1 MRGLI
6 RSLATAFVLYV
17 AGAASG
23 VLADPPARVG
33 RVSLIEGDVT
43 FHDTAANE
51 SSPATLNWPVSG
63 GAGLSTAPGAR
74 AEVRI
79 GSTAVRLD
87 GATALTFARLDDQ
100 TIRLDLQYGAV
111 TVRVR
116 SREAADAFV
125 LETRDARVLLTD
137 AGRYRFEAG
146 RTPDTTSVTV
156 FEGGAQVDA
165 SGTVLAVRPGRRA
178 EVSFGGGT
186 RVGEAVPDE
195 FDNWTLARDQLDDA
209 AQSPRYV
216 SPETTGYEAL
226 DEHGYWQQ
234 TPEYG
239 PVWYPRAVPAGW
251 APYRAGRWAWVEPWG
266 WTWVDEA
273 PWGFAPFHY
282 GRWALMRGAW
292 CWVPGAFVARPVY
305 APALVGWIGRPGWSV
320 TIGIGSVPAVGWFP
334 LAPREVFVPAYRA
347 SPVYVRNVNVTH
359 VTNIVNVTSV
369 QPRYAHRHVE
379 RAVTVVPAAA
389 VSGGQPV
396 GRSAVPVRHADLVAD
411 GGASNAPPETAAR
424 PPRQFGAQRRNED
437 GRWTRRPQPV
447 ATPAPPAVNAPAA
460 RAPAPPVAA
469 DRERRRDEPASG
481 ERERAAPQ
489 STPPA
494 AAPAPAV
501 AAERERPRDDADR
514 RPQPRMERER
524 PAPSQPLP
532 AATAPAPP
540 VAAER
545 ERPRGEP
552 SQRPEPRVERAA
564 PQTTPPVAAPVPPL
578 AVERERRREET
589 DRRPGTRVDGN
600 RPAPQ
605 QPAPAVIAPAPP
617 VTVERERRREESI
630 RRPEPVVI
638 QRERPVA
645 APVVTA
651 PAPPRAVAPPAPRER
666 AERRDEPR
674 PAVVAPA
681 PRAPVPMQPPPVA
694 ARAPAPPPSVALP
707 QAAPREQR
715 APRPEGNRGQPRE
728 ARQGERRGG

>member
-1 MRGLI
+1 MRGFI

-33 RVSLIEGDVT
+33 RVSLIEGEVT
-43 FHDTAANE
+43 FHDAAASE
-51 SSPATLNWPVSG
+51 SSPATLNWPVTG
-63 GAGLSTAPGAR
+63 GAGLSTAPDAR

-87 GATALTFARLDDQ
+87 GATALTFTRLDDQ
-100 TIRLDLQYGAV
+100 SIRLDLQYGAV

-116 SREAADAFV
+116 SREVADSFV
-125 LETRDARVLLTD
+125 LETRDARVLVTD
-137 AGRYRFEAG
+137 VGRYRFEAG
-146 RTPDTTSVTV
+146 RAPDTTSVTV
-156 FEGGAQVDA
+156 FQGGAHVDA
-165 SGTVLAVRPGRRA
+165 SGTIVAVRPGRRA
-178 EVSFGGGT
+178 EVGFGGGT

-195 FDNWTLARDQLDDA
+195 FDNWALARDQRDDA

-226 DEHGYWQQ
+226 DGHGDWQQ

-239 PVWYPRAVPAGW
+239 PVWYPRAVPVGW

-266 WTWVDEA
+266 WTWIDEA

-292 CWVPGAFVARPVY
+292 GWVPGAVVARPVY

-347 SPVYVRNVNVTH
+347 SPAYVRNVNVTH
-359 VTNIVNVTSV
+359 VTNIVNVTNI
-369 QPRYAHRHVE
+369 QPRYAHRDVE

-396 GRSAVPVRHADLVAD
+396 GRSAVRVRHADLVAD

-424 PPRQFGAQRRNED
+424 PPRQFGVQRRDDD
-437 GRWTRRPQPV
+437 GRWTRRSQPV
-447 ATPAPPAVNAPAA
+447 ATPASPAVNAPAA
-460 RAPAPPVAA
+460 RAPVPPVAV
-469 DRERRRDEPASG
+469 DRERRRDE
-481 ERERAAPQ
+481 
-489 STPPA
+489 
-494 AAPAPAV
+494 
-501 AAERERPRDDADR
+501 AERRPE
-514 RPQPRMERER
+514 PRVERER
-524 PAPSQPLP
+524 PAPSQPVP
-532 AATAPAPP
+532 PVTAPAPP

-545 ERPRGEP
+545 ER
-552 SQRPEPRVERAA
+552 
-564 PQTTPPVAAPVPPL
+564 
-578 AVERERRREET
+578 RREET
-589 DRRPGTRVDGN
+589 DRRPETRVDGN

-605 QPAPAVIAPAPP
+605 QPAPAVVVSAPP
-617 VTVERERRREESI
+617 VALERERRREESI
-630 RRPEPVVI
+630 RRPDPPV
-638 QRERPVA
+638 QRERAVA
-645 APVVTA
+645 APVVIA
-651 PAPPRAVAPPAPRER
+651 PAPPRIVAPPAPRER

-681 PRAPVPMQPPPVA
+681 PRAPAPMQPPPA
-694 ARAPAPPPSVALP
+694 AVRASAPPPSVALP

>member
-23 VLADPPARVG
+23 ALADPPARVG
-33 RVSLIEGDVT
+33 RVSLIEGEVT

-51 SSPATLNWPVSG
+51 SSPATLNWPVTG

-100 TIRLDLQYGAV
+100 TIRLDLRYGAV

-116 SREAADAFV
+116 SREVADAFV

-146 RTPDTTSVTV
+146 RAPDTTSVTV
-156 FEGGAQVDA
+156 FEGGAHVDA
-165 SGTVLAVRPGRRA
+165 SGTIIAVRPGRRA
-178 EVSFGGGT
+178 EVGFGGGT

-195 FDNWTLARDQLDDA
+195 FDNWTLARDQRDDA

-216 SPETTGYEAL
+216 SPETTGYESL
-226 DEHGYWQQ
+226 DQHGDWRE

-266 WTWVDEA
+266 WTWIDEA

-334 LAPREVFVPAYRA
+334 LAPREAFVPAYRS
-347 SPVYVRNVNVTH
+347 SPGYVRNVNVTH
-359 VTNIVNVTSV
+359 VTNIVNVTNV

-396 GRSAVPVRHADLVAD
+396 GRSAVRVRHADLVAD
-411 GGASNAPPETAAR
+411 GGASNAPPANAGR
-424 PPRQFGAQRRNED
+424 PPRQFGSPRRDDD
-437 GRWTRRPQPV
+437 GRWTRRTQPV
-447 ATPAPPAVNAPAA
+447 AAQASPGVNAPPA
-460 RAPAPPVAA
+460 RASVPPVAVE
-469 DRERRRDEPASG
+469 RERRRDEPS
-481 ERERAAPQ
+481 RRA
-489 STPPA
+489 
-494 AAPAPAV
+494 
-501 AAERERPRDDADR
+501 
-514 RPQPRMERER
+514 
-524 PAPSQPLP
+524 
-532 AATAPAPP
+532 
-540 VAAER
+540 
-545 ERPRGEP
+545 
-552 SQRPEPRVERAA
+552 EPRVERAM
-564 PQTTPPVAAPVPPL
+564 PQTTAPVAAPVPPL
-578 AVERERRREET
+578 AVERERRRDET
-589 DRRPGTRVDGN
+589 DRRPGTRIDGN

-605 QPAPAVIAPAPP
+605 PAPAVIVPASP
-617 VTVERERRREESI
+617 VAVEREQRREASI
-630 RRPEPVVI
+630 RRPEPAVI
-638 QRERPVA
+638 QRERPMAAPAVA
-645 APVVTA
+645 APTPPRVVT
-651 PAPPRAVAPPAPRER
+651 PPAPRER

-674 PAVVAPA
+674 PAVVVPA
-681 PRAPVPMQPPPVA
+681 PRAPTPMQPPPVA
-694 ARAPAPPPSVALP
+694 VRAPAPPSSVALP

>member
-6 RSLATAFVLYV
+6 RSLATALVLYA

-23 VLADPPARVG
+23 ALADPPARVG

-51 SSPATLNWPVSG
+51 SSPATLNWPVTG
-63 GAGLSTAPGAR
+63 GAGLSTAPDAR

-87 GATALTFARLDDQ
+87 GATALTFSRLDDQ
-100 TIRLDLQYGAV
+100 AIRLNLEYGAV
-111 TVRVR
+111 TVRIR
-116 SREAADAFV
+116 SREVADTFV

-146 RTPDTTSVTV
+146 RAPDTTSVTV
-156 FEGGAQVDA
+156 FQGGAHVDA

-195 FDNWTLARDQLDDA
+195 FDNWTLARDQRDDA

-226 DEHGYWQQ
+226 DDYGDWRQ

-239 PVWYPRAVPAGW
+239 PVWYPRAVPVGW

-266 WTWVDEA
+266 WTWIDEA

-282 GRWALMRGAW
+282 GRWALVSGAW

-334 LAPREVFVPAYRA
+334 LGPREVFVPAYRS
-347 SPVYVRNVNVTH
+347 SPVYVRNVNVAH
-359 VTNIVNVTSV
+359 VTNIVNVTNV

-396 GRSAVPVRHADLVAD
+396 GRSALRVRHADLVAD
-411 GGASNAPPETAAR
+411 DGASNAPPATAGR
-424 PPRQFGAQRRNED
+424 PPRQFGSSRRDDD
-437 GRWTRRPQPV
+437 GRWARRPQPV
-447 ATPAPPAVNAPAA
+447 VTPASPAVNAPAA
-460 RAPAPPVAA
+460 RAPVPPVAV
-469 DRERRRDEPASG
+469 D
-481 ERERAAPQ
+481 
-489 STPPA
+489 
-494 AAPAPAV
+494 
-501 AAERERPRDDADR
+501 
-514 RPQPRMERER
+514 
-524 PAPSQPLP
+524 
-532 AATAPAPP
+532 
-540 VAAER
+540 
-545 ERPRGEP
+545 
-552 SQRPEPRVERAA
+552 
-564 PQTTPPVAAPVPPL
+564 
-578 AVERERRREET
+578 RERRREET
-589 DRRPGTRVDGN
+589 DRRPETRADGN
-600 RPAPQ
+600 RPASSQSAPAVIAPAAPAPVERERRSAESDRRLETRADGNRPASS
-605 QPAPAVIAPAPP
+605 QPAPAVIAPSAPAP
-617 VTVERERRREESI
+617 VERERRREESI
-630 RRPEPVVI
+630 RRPEPAI
-638 QRERPVA
+638 QRERPIAAPHVVAPPIAVPNVA
-645 APVVTA
+645 API
-651 PAPPRAVAPPAPRER
+651 PPRVSASPPPRER
-666 AERRDEPR
+666 APHGGESR
-674 PAVVAPA
+674 PAVVAPT
-681 PRAPVPMQPPPVA
+681 PRTPAPMQPPPA
-694 ARAPAPPPSVALP
+694 AVRVPAPPPSVAIP
-707 QAAPREQR
+707 QAAPREQH
-715 APRPEGNRGQPRE
+715 APRPEGSRGQARE

>member
-6 RSLATAFVLYV
+6 RSLATAFVLYL
-17 AGAASG
+17 AGATSG

-43 FHDTAANE
+43 FRDTAANE
-51 SSPATLNWPVSG
+51 SSPATLNWPVTG
-63 GAGLSTAPGAR
+63 GAGLSTAPDAR

-79 GSTAVRLD
+79 GSTAIRLD

-100 TIRLDLQYGAV
+100 TISLNLEYGAIA
-111 TVRVR
+111 VRVR

-146 RTPDTTSVTV
+146 RAPDTTSVTV
-156 FEGGAQVDA
+156 FQGGAQVDA
-165 SGTVLAVRPGRRA
+165 SGTILAVRPGRRA
-178 EVSFGGGT
+178 EVGFGGGT

-195 FDNWTLARDQLDDA
+195 FDNWTLARDQRDDA

-216 SPETTGYEAL
+216 SPETTGYESL
-226 DEHGYWQQ
+226 DDYGDWRA

-239 PVWYPRAVPAGW
+239 PVWYPRAVPVGW

-266 WTWVDEA
+266 WTWIDEA

-282 GRWALMRGAW
+282 GRWALMGGAW
-292 CWVPGAFVARPVY
+292 GWVPGAFVARPVY

-359 VTNIVNVTSV
+359 VTNIVNVTNI

-396 GRSAVPVRHADLVAD
+396 GRSAVRVRHADLVAD
-411 GGASNAPPETAAR
+411 DGASNAPPATAGR
-424 PPRQFGAQRRNED
+424 PPRQFDVQRRDED

-447 ATPAPPAVNAPAA
+447 ATPTPPAVNAPAA
-460 RAPAPPVAA
+460 RVPAPPVAV
-469 DRERRRDEPASG
+469 DRERRRDEP
-481 ERERAAPQ
+481 
-489 STPPA
+489 
-494 AAPAPAV
+494 
-501 AAERERPRDDADR
+501 
-514 RPQPRMERER
+514 
-524 PAPSQPLP
+524 
-532 AATAPAPP
+532 
-540 VAAER
+540 
-545 ERPRGEP
+545 
-552 SQRPEPRVERAA
+552 SQRPAQRVERIA
-564 PQTTPPVAAPVPPL
+564 PPTTPPVAAPVPPL
-578 AVERERRREET
+578 AVERERRRDET

-600 RPAPQ
+600 RPAAQ
-605 QPAPAVIAPAPP
+605 QPAPAVAAPAPP
-617 VTVERERRREESI
+617 VAVERERRREEPV
-630 RRPEPVVI
+630 RRPEAVVP
-638 QRERPVA
+638 RERPVA

-651 PAPPRAVAPPAPRER
+651 PTPPRVVAPPAPRER

-674 PAVVAPA
+674 PAVAAPM
-681 PRAPVPMQPPPVA
+681 PRAPAPMQPPSPAV
-694 ARAPAPPPSVALP
+694 RAPAPSVALP

-728 ARQGERRGG
+728 ARQGEQRGG

>member
-17 AGAASG
+17 AGATSG

-51 SSPATLNWPVSG
+51 SSPATLNWPVTG

-156 FEGGAQVDA
+156 FQGGAHVDA
-165 SGTVLAVRPGRRA
+165 SGTIIAVRPGRRA
-178 EVSFGGGT
+178 EVGFGGST

-195 FDNWTLARDQLDDA
+195 FDNWTQARDQRDDA

-216 SPETTGYEAL
+216 SPETTGYESL
-226 DEHGYWQQ
+226 DQHGDWQQ

-239 PVWYPRAVPAGW
+239 PVWYPRAVPVGW

-266 WTWVDEA
+266 WTWIDEA

-305 APALVGWIGRPGWSV
+305 APALVGWFGRPGWSV

-334 LAPREVFVPAYRA
+334 LAPREVFVPAYRS
-347 SPVYVRNVNVTH
+347 SPGYVRNVNVTH
-359 VTNIVNVTSV
+359 VTNIVNVTNV
-369 QPRYAHRHVE
+369 QPQYAHRHVE

-396 GRSAVPVRHADLVAD
+396 GRSAVRVRHADLVAD

-424 PPRQFGAQRRNED
+424 PPRQFGVQRRDED
-437 GRWTRRPQPV
+437 GRWARRSPPV
-447 ATPAPPAVNAPAA
+447 AAPASPTVNAPAG
-460 RAPAPPVAA
+460 RASAPLVAT
-469 DRERRRDEPASG
+469 DRERRRDEPSRG
-481 ERERAAPQ
+481 ERAAPQ
-489 STPPA
+489 PTPPA
-494 AAPAPAV
+494 TAPAPAV

-532 AATAPAPP
+532 A
-540 VAAER
+540 V
-545 ERPRGEP
+545 
-552 SQRPEPRVERAA
+552 AA
-564 PQTTPPVAAPVPPL
+564 PQTTPPVAAPVPPF

-589 DRRPGTRVDGN
+589 DRRPGTRADGN

-605 QPAPAVIAPAPP
+605 QPAPAVIAPVPP
-617 VTVERERRREESI
+617 VAVERERRREESI
-630 RRPEPVVI
+630 RRPEAVM
-638 QRERPVA
+638 QRERPTA
-645 APVVTA
+645 APAVTA
-651 PAPPRAVAPPAPRER
+651 PTPPRIVASPAPRER
-666 AERRDEPR
+666 AERHDAPP

-681 PRAPVPMQPPPVA
+681 PRAPALMQPPPVA
-694 ARAPAPPPSVALP
+694 VRAPAPPPSVTLP
-707 QAAPREQR
+707 QAAPREER
-715 APRPEGNRGQPRE
+715 GPRPEGNRGQPRD

>member
-23 VLADPPARVG
+23 ALADPPARVG
-33 RVSLIEGDVT
+33 RVSLLEGDVT

-51 SSPATLNWPVSG
+51 SSPATLNWPVTG
-63 GAGLSTAPGAR
+63 GAGVSTAPGAR

-100 TIRLDLQYGAV
+100 AIRLDLQYGAV

-116 SREAADAFV
+116 SREVADAFV

-146 RTPDTTSVTV
+146 RAPDTTSVTV

-178 EVSFGGGT
+178 DVGFGGGT

-195 FDNWTLARDQLDDA
+195 FDHWTLARDQRDDA

-226 DEHGYWQQ
+226 DQYGDWRE

-239 PVWYPRAVPAGW
+239 PVWYPRAVPAAW

-266 WTWVDEA
+266 WTWIDEA

-320 TIGIGSVPAVGWFP
+320 TVGIGSVPAVGWFP

-359 VTNIVNVTSV
+359 VTNIVNVTNV
-369 QPRYAHRHVE
+369 QPRYAHRNVE

-396 GRSAVPVRHADLVAD
+396 GRSAVRVRHADLVAD
-411 GGASNAPPETAAR
+411 GGASNAPPATAAR
-424 PPRQFGAQRRNED
+424 PPRQFGSPRRDDD

-447 ATPAPPAVNAPAA
+447 ATPASPAVNAPAA
-460 RAPAPPVAA
+460 RAPVPPVA
-469 DRERRRDEPASG
+469 
-481 ERERAAPQ
+481 
-489 STPPA
+489 
-494 AAPAPAV
+494 V
-501 AAERERPRDDADR
+501 
-514 RPQPRMERER
+514 ERER

-532 AATAPAPP
+532 AVTASTPP

-545 ERPRGEP
+545 ERTRAAPP
-552 SQRPEPRVERAA
+552 SQRPEPRAERVA
-564 PQTTPPVAAPVPPL
+564 PQTTPPVVAPTPPL

-589 DRRPGTRVDGN
+589 ERRPETRVDGN
-600 RPAPQ
+600 RPAPR
-605 QPAPAVIAPAPP
+605 QPARAVVAPAPS
-617 VTVERERRREESI
+617 VAVERERRRDESI
-630 RRPEPVVI
+630 RHPEPVM
-638 QRERPVA
+638 QRERPMA
-645 APVVTA
+645 APAVTA
-651 PAPPRAVAPPAPRER
+651 PTPPRIVAPPAPRER

-674 PAVVAPA
+674 SVVVAPA
-681 PRAPVPMQPPPVA
+681 QRAPAPMQPPPA
-694 ARAPAPPPSVALP
+694 AVRAPAPPPSVALP
-707 QAAPREQR
+707 RAAPREQR

>member
-6 RSLATAFVLYV
+6 RSLATAFVLYL

-23 VLADPPARVG
+23 ALADPPARVG
-33 RVSLIEGDVT
+33 RVSLIEGEVT

-51 SSPATLNWPVSG
+51 SSPATLNWPVTG

-100 TIRLDLQYGAV
+100 AIRLDLRYGAV

-116 SREAADAFV
+116 SREVADAFV

-146 RTPDTTSVTV
+146 RAPDTTSVTV
-156 FEGGAQVDA
+156 FEGGAHVEA
-165 SGTVLAVRPGRRA
+165 SGTIIAVRPGRRA
-178 EVSFGGGT
+178 DVGFGGGT
-186 RVGEAVPDE
+186 RAGEAVSDE
-195 FDNWTLARDQLDDA
+195 FDSWSLARDQRDDA

-216 SPETTGYEAL
+216 SPETTGYESL
-226 DEHGYWQQ
+226 DQHGDWRE

-266 WTWVDEA
+266 WTWIDEA

-334 LAPREVFVPAYRA
+334 LAPREAFVPAYRS
-347 SPVYVRNVNVTH
+347 SPGYVRNVNVTH
-359 VTNIVNVTSV
+359 VTNIVNVTNV

-396 GRSAVPVRHADLVAD
+396 GRSAVRVRHADLVAD
-411 GGASNAPPETAAR
+411 GGASNAPPANAGR
-424 PPRQFGAQRRNED
+424 PPRQFGSPRRDDDD
-437 GRWTRRPQPV
+437 GRWTRRSRPV
-447 ATPAPPAVNAPAA
+447 AAPVSPPASPAVNAPPA
-460 RAPAPPVAA
+460 RASVPPV
-469 DRERRRDEPASG
+469 
-481 ERERAAPQ
+481 
-489 STPPA
+489 
-494 AAPAPAV
+494 
-501 AAERERPRDDADR
+501 
-514 RPQPRMERER
+514 
-524 PAPSQPLP
+524 
-532 AATAPAPP
+532 
-540 VAAER
+540 
-545 ERPRGEP
+545 
-552 SQRPEPRVERAA
+552 
-564 PQTTPPVAAPVPPL
+564 
-578 AVERERRREET
+578 AVERERRRDEAE
-589 DRRPGTRVDGN
+589 RRPEQRLERERPVPSQPAPAVARQRRRPLHRFRPSPSSASVVATRPIGVPGTRIDGN
-600 RPAPQ
+600 RAAPQ
-605 QPAPAVIAPAPP
+605 QPAPAVTAPAPP
-617 VTVERERRREESI
+617 VAVERERRREESI
-630 RRPEPVVI
+630 RRPEPVI
-638 QRERPVA
+638 QRERPMAAPAVA
-645 APVVTA
+645 APT
-651 PAPPRAVAPPAPRER
+651 PPRVVAPPAPRER

-674 PAVVAPA
+674 PAVVVPA
-681 PRAPVPMQPPPVA
+681 PRAPAPMQPPPVA
-694 ARAPAPPPSVALP
+694 VRAPAPPPSVALP